1 MTGFERVH
9 TVTDYYDGPV
19 RGIADFQGC
28 PHLYEAEWD
37 DTADQYAATFL
48 LSPLSEEVVRLMLE
62 DWDIWLRWE
71 AAFHEGRTT
80 HATHP
85 ALPEDRP
92 RHLELRTLL
101 AAQAARLVGSVRARA
116 LFRPVGVER
125 TGRIRSLEVQW
136 EVL

>member
-1 MTGFERVH
+1 MTGFERVR

-19 RGIADFQGC
+19 RGIADFQGS

-37 DTADQYAATFL
+37 EQGEEYSSTFL
-48 LSPLSEEVVRLMLE
+48 LSPLSDDAVRLMLE

-80 HATHP
+80 QETHP
-85 ALPEDRP
+85 ALPEDRA
-92 RHLELRTLL
+92 RHQQLQALL
-101 AAQAARLVGSVRARA
+101 AAQAAGPIKRVRARA
-116 LFRPVGVER
+116 QFRPAGVER
-125 TGRIRSLEVQW
+125 AGRIRSLEVRW